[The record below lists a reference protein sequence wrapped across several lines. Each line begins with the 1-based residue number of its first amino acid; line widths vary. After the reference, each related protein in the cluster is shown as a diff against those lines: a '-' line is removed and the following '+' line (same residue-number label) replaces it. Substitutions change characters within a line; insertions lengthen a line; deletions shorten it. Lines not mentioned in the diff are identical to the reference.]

1 MARVKK
7 KKAPEGYRWKTVT
20 VPSTRPNSFTTKRVL
35 VPIEGAEKEVVEAPV
50 PALSMFDEPAPV
62 TKAYGKHPG
71 QAVDPNVDRTPLR
84 RTPIN
89 LMGVED
95 WSGKGAERDEAGME
109 MWYQDRAREA
119 LRDKEGTSIA
129 PESEVRSIAGLANTQ
144 QEWDAQQRARRQR
157 LPPPLQQAINRGDR
171 EALFAGMDII
181 GQQSGLDPRRAVGPM
196 AGPVRKVLS
205 NLANATK
212 KAVITSGAKNTV
224 DKITEAGRK
233 AVTTPGGQRTF
244 IEGTTIPAVTRRA
257 PRLGDKPVVSA
268 EAQSVLRHGPRRGD
282 AVIPART
289 SLVPRKDTAMVPAG
303 ERAVTQGRIPGGV
316 VRMRPTAPVV
326 AQDFQSTRPLRSLA
340 AVEENIARGQRRN
353 LANARTKAA
362 QESGPTIMRPPSGQM
377 VVAGER
383 FPRPPGRS
391 LATISRDPGRLR
403 SDIAKKRSIS
413 KALGITGGLTGLGV
427 LIDQNLQKERAEDKT
442 QAAQDKAVQAAEAY
456 PDMRAAY
463 PSQKVPSKD
472 AAMGGGP
479 QDRGESKAASVSS
492 VKQIQDNPNLEK
504 IWGKYAYDPKARAKK
519 FNEGMNSIWRKMA
532 LLNAIA
538 VMTGNESMAPAYME
552 MAMARMDRMDK
563 FDEEARV
570 SSLVK
575 EVFTGPNGEFYMPK
589 NKTEAAER
597 AAKAGGLP
605 ATIKEIFGAVPKK
618 ETPAA
623 APTTKAAIRE
633 SDGQVVFATNAEI
646 NAGGFSPLPKSD
658 PQGAA
663 WERASKRSRDFI
675 EAGNDDAAKAEW
687 EIYYSS
693 AKDPITQEIFGAEAA
708 QNAAAANIAR
718 IKRTMGGVTTEAPS
732 VTGDQ
737 KSANANATN
746 EEIVARMTV
755 LKNSGLDSDAVKKKM
770 IEEGFVFD

>member
-62 TKAYGKHPG
+62 TQAYGKHPG

-181 GQQSGLDPRRAVGPM
+181 GQQSGLDPRTAVGPM

-212 KAVITSGAKNTV
+212 KAVITSGAKKTV
-224 DKITEAGRK
+224 DKITAEGRK

-289 SLVPRKDTAMVPAG
+289 SLVPRKGTAMVPAG

-391 LATISRDPGRLR
+391 LATISRDPSRLLPGIAR
-403 SDIAKKRSIS
+403 SRSLG
-413 KALGITGGLTGLGV
+413 KTAGVAALATGAGI
-427 LIDQNLQKERAEDKT
+427 LIDQTLQKERAEDQT
-442 QAAQDKAVQAAEAY
+442 QAAIDAAVQA
-456 PDMRAAY
+456 R
-463 PSQKVPSKD
+463 KD
-472 AAMGGGP
+472 IVEDTESGLL
-479 QDRGESKAASVSS
+479 DRGTAGRGGVSQDIGKLPKVGKGSDADQIAA
-492 VKQIQDNPNLEK
+492 NPNLEK

-658 PQGAA
+658 PQGTA
-663 WERASKRSRDFI
+663 WERVDRKAQAFI
-675 EAGNDDAAKAEW
+675 EAGNDDAARAVW
-687 EIYYSS
+687 EIYYGS
-693 AKDPITQEIFGAEAA
+693 AKDPITQEIFGDKAA
-708 QNAAAANIAR
+708 VSAAVANVAR
-718 IKRTMGGVTTEAPS
+718 TKRTMGVVTKDKSTAGGDEAIPEAQALEILRKNPTEENI
-732 VTGDQ
+732 
-737 KSANANATN
+737 KYF
-746 EEIVARMTV
+746 EEAYGYIPDEF
-755 LKNSGLDSDAVKKKM
+755 K
-770 IEEGFVFD
+770 